1 MKDQIRLLRAC
12 INNDI
17 PAVVFQGDDQC
28 APEILEAA
36 LEIYRKNGCSREF
49 LYDFQ
54 LLINEVKAYQ
64 EESPDTIKIPKLSAS
79 EAELIR
85 EEMNS
90 RKAQE
95 EEQQQL

>member
-1 MKDQIRLLRAC
+1 MKDQVKLLRAC
-12 INNDI
+12 INNEI

-36 LEIYRKNGCSREF
+36 LEIYRKYGCSREF

-54 LLINEVKAYQ
+54 LLINEVKDYQ
-64 EESPDTIKIPKLSAS
+64 EESSDTVKIPKLSAS

-90 RKAQE
+90 RKAQDK
-95 EEQQQL
+95 QL

>member
-1 MKDQIRLLRAC
+1 MKDQVKLLRAC
-12 INNDI
+12 INNEI

-36 LEIYRKNGCSREF
+36 LEIYRKYGCSREF

-54 LLINEVKAYQ
+54 LLINEVKDYQ
-64 EESPDTIKIPKLSAS
+64 EESPETVKIPKLSAS

-90 RKAQE
+90 RKAQDK
-95 EEQQQL
+95 QL

>member
-1 MKDQIRLLRAC
+1 MKDQIKLLRAC

-36 LEIYRKNGCSREF
+36 LEVYRKNGCSSEF

-64 EESPDTIKIPKLSAS
+64 KESPDTVKIPKLSHS
-79 EAELIR
+79 EVELIR
-85 EEMNS
+85 EEMMIKKS
-90 RKAQE
+90 IE
-95 EEQQQL
+95 SI

>member
-1 MKDQIRLLRAC
+1 MKDQSKLLKAC
-12 INNDI
+12 IKNDI
-17 PAVVFQGDDQC
+17 PAVVFQGDDKC

-36 LEIYRKNGCSREF
+36 LCIYKKNGCSAEF
-49 LYDFQ
+49 VYDFQ

-64 EESPDTIKIPKLSAS
+64 KESPDTVKIPKLSAS

-90 RKAQE
+90 KS
-95 EEQQQL
+95 